1 MKKGLKI
8 FLAIFVVLLL
18 ALGGTAY
25 YFLKVKQYDI
35 ADTKVEKITESDYQ
49 IELPGING
57 VGNTDTA
64 SATIGSNSSGENG
77 AGGASEKEGNSGNS
91 GSTESAS
98 GDGNGSSNNATSQKI
113 ADGKK
118 ADDGKK
124 AENGTENA
132 GQSGS
137 EQKTDGKEV
146 TAESIKAAYRPVFE
160 SLEAQ
165 ANGKIDG
172 LVAAAYDEYKAKKE
186 SGESVSIT
194 YFYRKYSAAGK
205 ELESKT
211 DETFQYVYNALEKDL
226 QKHGINVSEA
236 TDFKTQ
242 YENAK
247 ESRQSALLEKAKS
260 AL

>member
-49 IELPGING
+49 IELPGIDG

-64 SATIGSNSSGENG
+64 SAENG

-91 GSTESAS
+91 GSTESDS
-98 GDGNGSSNNATSQKI
+98 GDRNGSSNNAAVQKT

-124 AENGTENA
+124 AANDTENA

-137 EQKTDGKEV
+137 EQKTDSKEV

-226 QKHGINVSEA
+226 QKHGINASEA

>member
-49 IELPGING
+49 IELPGIDG

-64 SATIGSNSSGENG
+64 SAENG

-98 GDGNGSSNNATSQKI
+98 GDGNGSSNNATSQMI

-137 EQKTDGKEV
+137 DQKTDGREV

-226 QKHGINVSEA
+226 QKHGINASEA
-236 TDFKTQ
+236 TEFKTQ

-247 ESRQSALLEKAKS
+247 EARQSSLIEKAKS

>member
-8 FLAIFVVLLL
+8 FLGIFVVLLIG
-18 ALGGTAY
+18 LGGTAY
-25 YFLKVKQYDI
+25 YYLKVKEYDI
-35 ADTKVEKITESDYQ
+35 ADEKVEEITESDYQ
-49 IELPGING
+49 IELPGIDG
-57 VGNTDTA
+57 G
-64 SATIGSNSSGENG
+64 GSGETAADDASSSDS
-77 AGGASEKEGNSGNS
+77 AGEDSGEASDQEGTSGDD
-91 GSTESAS
+91 GSASTTSTASAS
-98 GDGNGSSNNATSQKI
+98 GDGNGSSGEKKSSDSNSGKKA

-118 ADDGKK
+118 
-124 AENGTENA
+124 NA

-137 EQKTDGKEV
+137 DKKTDSKATI

-160 SLEAQ
+160 SLESQ

-172 LVAAAYDEYKAKKE
+172 LVSAAYSEYKSKKE

-194 YFYRKYSAAGK
+194 YFYRKYTAAGQ

-226 QKHGINVSEA
+226 EKHGFSASEA
-236 TDFKTQ
+236 SEFKTQ
-242 YENAK
+242 YESAK
-247 ESRQSALLEKAKS
+247 EARQSALLEKAKS